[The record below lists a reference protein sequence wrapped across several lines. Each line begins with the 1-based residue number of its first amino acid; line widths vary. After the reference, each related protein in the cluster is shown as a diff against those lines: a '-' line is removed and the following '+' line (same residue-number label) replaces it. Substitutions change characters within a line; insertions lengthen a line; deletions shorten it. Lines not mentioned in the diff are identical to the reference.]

1 MKSNAD
7 EIYQALSRP
16 WPPGAVKQ
24 RKGPG
29 NKMLSY
35 VDARQVQNRLD
46 EVVGSGN
53 WQTHFTEVCGN
64 YCCTLAIKIDG
75 EWVAKSDGAGG
86 TSIEGEKG
94 GFSDA
99 FKRAAVSFGVARYL
113 YTDASLTPEQFDEA
127 ASRKSGPTEASLTS
141 KQNDEAAAR
150 KSGPTEAD
158 ILTGNDLVG
167 AIKADNRER
176 VNQIWEAVIKDN
188 LTMQRIWQLL
198 GEESRQYLKNLRGSV
213 EESK

>member
-7 EIYQALSRP
+7 EIYNALSRP
-16 WPPGAVKQ
+16 WPQGEVKE

-46 EVVGSGN
+46 EVVGPGN

-64 YCCTLAIKIDG
+64 YCCTLSVKIDG
-75 EWVAKSDGAGG
+75 EWIAKSDGAGG
-86 TSIEGEKG
+86 TSIEGDKG

-113 YTDASLTPEQFDEA
+113 YTDASLTPEQFDG
-127 ASRKSGPTEASLTS
+127 K
-141 KQNDEAAAR
+141 AAR

-176 VNQIWEAVIKDN
+176 VNQIWEAVIKDKP
-188 LTMQRIWQLL
+188 TMQRIWQLL
-198 GEESRQYLKNLRGSV
+198 GEESRQYLKDLRGSV

>member
-16 WPPGAVKQ
+16 WPPGQVKE

-29 NKMLSY
+29 SKMLSY

-86 TSIEGEKG
+86 TSIEGDKG

-113 YTDASLTPEQFDEA
+113 YTDSQLTPEQFDA
-127 ASRKSGPTEASLTS
+127 RTAKTPTTDPDDVLTAKDLIRAIQKNDKAKANLIWESVSTS
-141 KQNDEAAAR
+141 KESSRSIWRILNE
-150 KSGPTEAD
+150 TERD
-158 ILTGNDLVG
+158 Y
-167 AIKADNRER
+167 IKLLRE
-176 VNQIWEAVIKDN
+176 K
-188 LTMQRIWQLL
+188 
-198 GEESRQYLKNLRGSV
+198 EE
-213 EESK
+213 